1 MHYGYRLGTKM
12 GTPTINMQFP
22 DGVLVPRHGVY
33 ATKVYLDDGSEHY
46 AVTNVGVR
54 PTVSGG
60 QRVSVESF
68 ILDYHGNLYN
78 RQVRLEFYKFLR
90 PERKFDSVDA
100 LKARILYDA
109 NTTRAYFEAQTQH
122 A

>member
-1 MHYGYRLGTKM
+1 MKPKIIHETSYHYDQPVRGLVQSLRL
-12 GTPTINMQFP
+12 TPSVFEGQRVVDWTI
-22 DGVLVPRHGVY
+22 
-33 ATKVYLDDGSEHY
+33 S
-46 AVTNVGVR
+46 
-54 PTVSGG
+54 VSGG

-109 NTTRAYFEAQTQH
+109 DTTRAYFEAQTQR

>member
-1 MHYGYRLGTKM
+1 MCY
-12 GTPTINMQFP
+12 
-22 DGVLVPRHGVY
+22 
-33 ATKVYLDDGSEHY
+33 
-46 AVTNVGVR
+46 
-54 PTVSGG
+54 
-60 QRVSVESF
+60 
-68 ILDYHGNLYN
+68 LYN
-78 RQVRLEFYKFLR
+78 LQVRLEFYKFLR